1 MASGSRTSAS
11 TYDAARDPM
20 LGSAS
25 GSWRQHTTTSAPASR
40 KRRAM
45 PEPTPRQPPVTT
57 TTRPGRGTGASFVA
71 FGTALTLL
79 RSGARRRR
87 EPTLSRLL
95 THRQMRYLNT
105 ADTRSPVTPDKR
117 VTIDE

>member
-1 MASGSRTSAS
+1 
-11 TYDAARDPM
+11 
-20 LGSAS
+20 
-25 GSWRQHTTTSAPASR
+25 
-40 KRRAM
+40 M

-57 TTRPGRGTGASFVA
+57 TTRPGSGTGASFVA

-117 VTIDE
+117 VTIDEIVGEIHDGMTIGIGGWGSRRKPMALVRALLRSPV